1 MGKLGYKL
9 TEFQDVWWNEERSER
24 GPAFDK
30 MKRNQQ
36 FKTKPK
42 KKIVW
47 KKPISIY
54 NGCQL
59 TQ

>member
-1 MGKLGYKL
+1 MHG
-9 TEFQDVWWNEERSER
+9 EMERSER
-24 GPAFDK
+24 GPAFENEK
-30 MKRNQQ
+30 NNNN
-36 FKTKPK
+36 KTKQN

>member
-1 MGKLGYKL
+1 MNLLSSKMHG
-9 TEFQDVWWNEERSER
+9 EMERSER

-30 MKRNQQ
+30 MQN
-36 FKTKPK
+36 KTKQN
-42 KKIVW
+42 KIVW